1 MKKLFG
7 TDGIRGIVNE
17 VITPKLSVKLGNA
30 LGRFYNGEYT
40 KVLIGMDTRGSGDML
55 SSAIASGASSAGMDV
70 EIIGILPTPSLAY
83 LTKKYNCLGVM
94 ISASHNPAIYNGL
107 KVLENGKKISDFN
120 EVQLEKLMEEGYNY
134 TTYSQIGKIDYRP
147 DLKRD
152 YVNYVVNEYKNTDFV
167 KDNIV
172 VDCAF
177 GAASTVVSEVFDK
190 LGIDA
195 EYNFIDYNGINI
207 NEECGS
213 MNPEILSKML
223 KDNQIGILF
232 DGDAD
237 RCLFVLSQNRIIN
250 GDMLLSMNAKKML
263 GENRLNK
270 QTVVATVMSNLG
282 FENNLKSNEIDLK
295 RTKVGDKY
303 VLQNMIEN
311 EFSLGGEQSGH
322 IIFFDKN
329 TTGDGLITALET
341 LNTLKKLEI
350 NLNEFYS
357 EFPVYPQILKN
368 IPVVD
373 KKMVMQNEKIID
385 SLEKYGEN
393 KNIRIVLRPSG
404 TEPLIRIMVEGR
416 NENEVEN
423 VTNKLIELVE
433 EILDE

>member
-1 MKKLFG
+1 
-7 TDGIRGIVNE
+7 
-17 VITPKLSVKLGNA
+17 
-30 LGRFYNGEYT
+30 
-40 KVLIGMDTRGSGDML
+40 
-55 SSAIASGASSAGMDV
+55 
-70 EIIGILPTPSLAY
+70 
-83 LTKKYNCLGVM
+83 
-94 ISASHNPAIYNGL
+94 
-107 KVLENGKKISDFN
+107 
-120 EVQLEKLMEEGYNY
+120 
-134 TTYSQIGKIDYRP
+134 
-147 DLKRD
+147 
-152 YVNYVVNEYKNTDFV
+152 
-167 KDNIV
+167 
-172 VDCAF
+172 
-177 GAASTVVSEVFDK
+177 VSEVFGK

-195 EYNFIDYNGINI
+195 EYNFTDYNGINI

-213 MNPEILSKML
+213 MNPETLSKML

-250 GDMLLSMNAKKML
+250 GDMLLSMNARKML

-282 FENNLKSNEIDLK
+282 FENSLKSNEIELK

-350 NLNEFYS
+350 NLDEFYS

-385 SLEKYGEN
+385 SLEEYGEN